1 MWDQKM
7 WDGHSCPSP
16 LTLVLILIRPS
27 MLRLFLVS
35 NSDQTQKRRTGVSVP
50 HKPSAA
56 RPSRKEGGDFDFPC
70 RESKSQWTYARGIPP
85 FATNAKDG
93 APGPSSPLR
102 PCAAVYHGEFVVSF
116 LIRHHREYSE
126 VEQEGRVLRW

>member
-93 APGPSSPLR
+93 APAKLEYIRQNPVRRGLVEKPEDYPWLWLEPSLKR
-102 PCAAVYHGEFVVSF
+102 
-116 LIRHHREYSE
+116 
-126 VEQEGRVLRW
+126 